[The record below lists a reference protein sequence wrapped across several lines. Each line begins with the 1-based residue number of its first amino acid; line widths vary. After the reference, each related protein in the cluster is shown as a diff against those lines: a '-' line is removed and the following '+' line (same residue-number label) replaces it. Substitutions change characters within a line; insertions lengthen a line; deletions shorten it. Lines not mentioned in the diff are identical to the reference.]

1 MTITNPFDK
10 FSVFT
15 IGFDD
20 IFENIKNS
28 IDNNP
33 KSYPPHNII
42 AVSDTEFNLEL
53 AIAGFKKEEITIEEE
68 DSVLTVKGN
77 KPDSDED
84 SYQYR
89 GIAKRNFTKSF
100 RIAEHFEIGNATLE
114 DGILTIFFKKNA
126 PLSQVKVIAIK

>member
-1 MTITNPFDK
+1 MTLSRDFERLFNHLNQSAVGFAPMLRDFNYINTN
-10 FSVFT
+10 
-15 IGFDD
+15 
-20 IFENIKNS
+20 
-28 IDNNP
+28 
-33 KSYPPHNII
+33 YPPHNII